1 MFRKMANAHTG
12 YCSGKFR
19 QKVSEN
25 QYMPR
30 TIYSSGRGKD
40 SGEGRRKVGL
50 AAKNRRADSPAGA
63 GRTGRERQGGKDRAG
78 REHPASHKN
87 RRTGSVLLPLRE
99 KRAEKGRQA
108 RE

>member
-1 MFRKMANAHTG
+1 
-12 YCSGKFR
+12 
-19 QKVSEN
+19 
-25 QYMPR
+25 MPR
-30 TIYSSGRGKD
+30 TIYSSGRG
-40 SGEGRRKVGL
+40 GGRKK
-50 AAKNRRADSPAGA
+50 AA
-63 GRTGRERQGGKDRAG
+63 GRSDLQQKTEGLTLRQGRGGQGGKDRAG